1 MRQERDLTK
10 GAIVKSLWLFALPLM
25 LGNVLQQLYNLVD
38 TWVVGRYLG
47 KRALAAVGASYTLMT
62 FLTSVVIGLCL
73 GAGAFFAMAYGRRE
87 KETFRNGI
95 FMSFTAIGGLSI
107 VLTILLYGFVRPLTY
122 LLQVP
127 AETVEDMP
135 DMRTYL
141 VVIFAGISAT
151 FLYNYFASAHR
162 SIGNSVLPLVFLGI
176 SVALNIGLDLL
187 FVVTFSFGIA
197 GAAVATVISQYIAG
211 IGLMFYFLFR
221 YSDLCPAKK
230 DFIWEKKNFRQILS
244 LSGFTC
250 LQQSVMNFGIL
261 MIQGLVNS
269 FGTTIMAAFSV
280 AVKID
285 TIAYM
290 PVQDFGNAF
299 SFFVAQNYGAKKY
312 TRIRKGFLLALV
324 SVLIFCLAISAVVFG
339 FADSLMGF
347 FTNEGSAVSAAG
359 AEYLR
364 VEGAFYVGIG
374 ILFLLYGYYRAVDK
388 PVVSVVL
395 TIISLGTRVILAYAL
410 TGLFHTGVVPAALQG
425 IRAADDQLHITADRD
440 CRTGSIDIDIMQRH
454 FCCRGAAFDGQGVG
468 RLVVVCGNDQIR
480 YLLFDVLLFGI
491 LLAVLNGNDNAAVA
505 EIHRCDRLRD
515 IILHIQHAHRAFGGG
530 ALLEQGIGACGQSR
544 GGKAEHHACCQRSGS
559 RPPGQNISFHRGSS
573 FAEIITGGYILQYLD
588 YPTLYRILEANLR
601 ESP

>member
-25 LGNVLQQLYNLVD
+25 LGNVLQQFYNLVD

-73 GAGAFFAMAYGRRE
+73 GAGAFFSMAYGRRE

-95 FMSFTAIGGLSI
+95 FMSFTAIGSLSI

-127 AETVEDMP
+127 AETVEDMV
-135 DMRTYL
+135 TYL
-141 VVIFAGISAT
+141 IYVFAGFFAI
-151 FLYNYFASAHR
+151 FLYNYFASVLR
-162 SIGNSVLPLVFLGI
+162 SIGNSVLPLIFLGI

-211 IGLMFYFLFR
+211 IGLMLYFLFR

-230 DFIWEKKNFRQILS
+230 DFTWEKKNFRQILS

-299 SFFVAQNYGAKKY
+299 SFFVAQNYGAKKKD
-312 TRIRKGFLLALV
+312 RIRKGY
-324 SVLIFCLAISAVVFG
+324 
-339 FADSLMGF
+339 SLSF
-347 FTNEGSAVSAAG
+347 
-359 AEYLR
+359 R
-364 VEGAFYVGIG
+364 
-374 ILFLLYGYYRAVDK
+374 
-388 PVVSVVL
+388 VL
-395 TIISLGTRVILAYAL
+395 TIWGLFVTAAFVFLPEPIARLFFHEKEALDTAVNYLVIIGFSEVFMSIELMTVGALSGLGRTRLSSTISVILTGSRIPLALILTHAGMGLNGVWWAL
-410 TGLFHTGVVPAALQG
+410 TISSIVKG
-425 IRAADDQLHITADRD
+425 IVFTLTFRHISR
-440 CRTGSIDIDIMQRH
+440 
-454 FCCRGAAFDGQGVG
+454 
-468 RLVVVCGNDQIR
+468 RLPEKV
-480 YLLFDVLLFGI
+480 
-491 LLAVLNGNDNAAVA
+491 
-505 EIHRCDRLRD
+505 
-515 IILHIQHAHRAFGGG
+515 
-530 ALLEQGIGACGQSR
+530 
-544 GGKAEHHACCQRSGS
+544 
-559 RPPGQNISFHRGSS
+559 
-573 FAEIITGGYILQYLD
+573 
-588 YPTLYRILEANLR
+588 
-601 ESP
+601 

>member
-1 MRQERDLTK
+1 MRQGRDLTK

-127 AETVEDMP
+127 AETVEDMV
-135 DMRTYL
+135 TYL
-141 VVIFAGISAT
+141 IYVFAGFFAT
-151 FLYNYFASAHR
+151 FLYNYFASVLR

-211 IGLMFYFLFR
+211 IGLMLYFLFR
-221 YSDLCPAKK
+221 YSDLCPAKR
-230 DFIWEKKNFRQILS
+230 DFTWEKKNFRQILS

-261 MIQGLVNS
+261 MVQGLVNS
-269 FGTTIMAAFSV
+269 FGATTMAAFAA

-285 TIAYM
+285 TFAYL
-290 PVQDFGNAF
+290 PVQDFGNAYSTF
-299 SFFVAQNYGAKKY
+299 IAQNYGAGNKE
-312 TRIRKGFLLALV
+312 RIRRGTKESFAISTVFSIVISALV
-324 SVLIFCLAISAVVFG
+324 FAFAAPLMQIFVSSAE
-339 FADSLMGF
+339 
-347 FTNEGSAVSAAG
+347 TAVIASG
-359 AEYLR
+359 VRYLR
-364 VEGAFYVGIG
+364 IEGAFYFGIG
-374 ILFLLYGYYRAVDK
+374 CLFLLYGYYRAIK
-388 PVVSVVL
+388 RAEMSVVL
-395 TIISLGTRVILAYAL
+395 TVISLGTRVLLAYVLSATFLGETGIWMAIPIGWVLADL
-410 TGLFHTGVVPAALQG
+410 TGL
-425 IRAADDQLHITADRD
+425 
-440 CRTGSIDIDIMQRH
+440 
-454 FCCRGAAFDGQGVG
+454 
-468 RLVVVCGNDQIR
+468 
-480 YLLFDVLLFGI
+480 
-491 LLAVLNGNDNAAVA
+491 
-505 EIHRCDRLRD
+505 
-515 IILHIQHAHRAFGGG
+515 
-530 ALLEQGIGACGQSR
+530 
-544 GGKAEHHACCQRSGS
+544 
-559 RPPGQNISFHRGSS
+559 
-573 FAEIITGGYILQYLD
+573 
-588 YPTLYRILEANLR
+588 LYMRKTW
-601 ESP
+601 

>member
-127 AETVEDMP
+127 AETVEDMV
-135 DMRTYL
+135 TYL
-141 VVIFAGISAT
+141 IYVFAGFFAT
-151 FLYNYFASAHR
+151 FLYNYFASVLR

-211 IGLMFYFLFR
+211 IGLMLYFLFR

-269 FGTTIMAAFSV
+269 FGTTIMAAFPWRS
-280 AVKID
+280 KS
-285 TIAYM
+285 T
-290 PVQDFGNAF
+290 
-299 SFFVAQNYGAKKY
+299 
-312 TRIRKGFLLALV
+312 
-324 SVLIFCLAISAVVFG
+324 
-339 FADSLMGF
+339 
-347 FTNEGSAVSAAG
+347 
-359 AEYLR
+359 
-364 VEGAFYVGIG
+364 
-374 ILFLLYGYYRAVDK
+374 
-388 PVVSVVL
+388 
-395 TIISLGTRVILAYAL
+395 
-410 TGLFHTGVVPAALQG
+410 
-425 IRAADDQLHITADRD
+425 
-440 CRTGSIDIDIMQRH
+440 
-454 FCCRGAAFDGQGVG
+454 
-468 RLVVVCGNDQIR
+468 
-480 YLLFDVLLFGI
+480 
-491 LLAVLNGNDNAAVA
+491 
-505 EIHRCDRLRD
+505 RLR
-515 IILHIQHAHRAFGGG
+515 ICR
-530 ALLEQGIGACGQSR
+530 C
-544 GGKAEHHACCQRSGS
+544 
-559 RPPGQNISFHRGSS
+559 
-573 FAEIITGGYILQYLD
+573 
-588 YPTLYRILEANLR
+588 RILEMLFPFLWHRITGQRSIPASER
-601 ESP
+601 DFCWHSSAY

>member
-25 LGNVLQQLYNLVD
+25 FGNVLQQFYNLVD

-127 AETVEDMP
+127 AETVEDMV
-135 DMRTYL
+135 TYL
-141 VVIFAGISAT
+141 IYVFAGFFAT
-151 FLYNYFASAHR
+151 FLYNYFASVLR

-197 GAAVATVISQYIAG
+197 GAAVATVISQYTAG
-211 IGLMFYFLFR
+211 IGLMLYFLFR

-230 DFIWEKKNFRQILS
+230 DFTWEKKNFRQILS

-299 SFFVAQNYGAKKY
+299 SFFVAQNYGAVCPHPK
-312 TRIRKGFLLALV
+312 R
-324 SVLIFCLAISAVVFG
+324 ISA
-339 FADSLMGF
+339 
-347 FTNEGSAVSAAG
+347 
-359 AEYLR
+359 
-364 VEGAFYVGIG
+364 
-374 ILFLLYGYYRAVDK
+374 
-388 PVVSVVL
+388 
-395 TIISLGTRVILAYAL
+395 GTRQRIDFLPCNQRGCLWICRLADGIFYKRRQCCSGCRRQISAGRRRFLCWNRYFVFTLWILPRSGQAGYFGGPYHNL
-410 TGLFHTGVVPAALQG
+410 TGNESNSCLCTHRPFPN
-425 IRAADDQLHITADRD
+425 RRDRNLGGD
-440 CRTGSIDIDIMQRH
+440 TNR
-454 FCCRGAAFDGQGVG
+454 VG
-468 RLVVVCGNDQIR
+468 TR
-480 YLLFDVLLFGI
+480 
-491 LLAVLNGNDNAAVA
+491 
-505 EIHRCDRLRD
+505 
-515 IILHIQHAHRAFGGG
+515 
-530 ALLEQGIGACGQSR
+530 
-544 GGKAEHHACCQRSGS
+544 
-559 RPPGQNISFHRGSS
+559 
-573 FAEIITGGYILQYLD
+573 
-588 YPTLYRILEANLR
+588 
-601 ESP
+601 

>member
-1 MRQERDLTK
+1 MIQERDLTK

-25 LGNVLQQLYNLVD
+25 FGNVLQQFYNLVD

-73 GAGAFFAMAYGRRE
+73 GAGAFFSMAYGRRE

-95 FMSFTAIGGLSI
+95 FMSFTAIGSLSI

-127 AETVEDMP
+127 AETVEDMV
-135 DMRTYL
+135 TYL
-141 VVIFAGISAT
+141 IYVFAGFFAI
-151 FLYNYFASAHR
+151 FLYNYFASVLR

-211 IGLMFYFLFR
+211 IGLMLFFLFR

-230 DFIWEKKNFRQILS
+230 DFTWEKKNFRQILS

-312 TRIRKGFLLALV
+312 SRVRKAFWFTLCASLVTMAVFAGVVYVFRRELLLQFLTDMDAYEIAFYALQIQCLTLPFIPVCICGNMLFQSIGKGGRATILASFRSGTIYIPALLILTAFWGIRGIQWSQPV
-324 SVLIFCLAISAVVFG
+324 SDILSAVL
-339 FADSLMGF
+339 SL
-347 FTNEGSAVSAAG
+347 
-359 AEYLR
+359 
-364 VEGAFYVGIG
+364 
-374 ILFLLYGYYRAVDK
+374 
-388 PVVSVVL
+388 PV
-395 TIISLGTRVILAYAL
+395 
-410 TGLFHTGVVPAALQG
+410 
-425 IRAADDQLHITADRD
+425 
-440 CRTGSIDIDIMQRH
+440 
-454 FCCRGAAFDGQGVG
+454 
-468 RLVVVCGNDQIR
+468 
-480 YLLFDVLLFGI
+480 
-491 LLAVLNGNDNAAVA
+491 AVA
-505 EIHRCDRLRD
+505 FLKGLPEDST
-515 IILHIQHAHRAFGGG
+515 
-530 ALLEQGIGACGQSR
+530 EV
-544 GGKAEHHACCQRSGS
+544 
-559 RPPGQNISFHRGSS
+559 
-573 FAEIITGGYILQYLD
+573 
-588 YPTLYRILEANLR
+588 
-601 ESP
+601 

>member
-25 LGNVLQQLYNLVD
+25 FGNVLQQFYNLVD

-127 AETVEDMP
+127 AETVEDMV
-135 DMRTYL
+135 TYL
-141 VVIFAGISAT
+141 IYVFAGFFAT
-151 FLYNYFASAHR
+151 FLYNYFASVLR

-197 GAAVATVISQYIAG
+197 GAAVATVISQYTAG
-211 IGLMFYFLFR
+211 IGLMLYFLFR

-230 DFIWEKKNFRQILS
+230 DFTWEKKNFRQILS

-312 TRIRKGFLLALV
+312 VRIRKGFLLALV
-324 SVLIFCLAISAVVFG
+324 SVLIFCLVISAVVYG
-339 FADSLMGF
+339 I
-347 FTNEGSAVSAAG
+347 VSCWM
-359 AEYLR
+359 
-364 VEGAFYVGIG
+364 YVIG
-374 ILFLLYGYYRAVDK
+374 
-388 PVVSVVL
+388 
-395 TIISLGTRVILAYAL
+395 
-410 TGLFHTGVVPAALQG
+410 
-425 IRAADDQLHITADRD
+425 
-440 CRTGSIDIDIMQRH
+440 M
-454 FCCRGAAFDGQGVG
+454 GAA
-468 RLVVVCGNDQIR
+468 
-480 YLLFDVLLFGI
+480 
-491 LLAVLNGNDNAAVA
+491 
-505 EIHRCDRLRD
+505 
-515 IILHIQHAHRAFGGG
+515 
-530 ALLEQGIGACGQSR
+530 
-544 GGKAEHHACCQRSGS
+544 
-559 RPPGQNISFHRGSS
+559 
-573 FAEIITGGYILQYLD
+573 IITGEYDIAQIMLKAGLGIAGLLIIVFSTVTTTFLDAYSAGISSETVVSKWNGKHVAIVVTVIGTIAAIVYPMDNITDFLYLIGSVFAPMIAIQIAD
-588 YPTLYRILEANLR
+588 FFLLKRDKSSLAVHIPNLIIWVIGFVVYRILMNIDMPLGNTLPDMVITIVICLIVGKFV
-601 ESP
+601 S

>member
-25 LGNVLQQLYNLVD
+25 LGNVLQQFYNLVD

-73 GAGAFFAMAYGRRE
+73 GAGAFFSMAYGRRE

-95 FMSFTAIGGLSI
+95 FMSFTAIGSLSI

-127 AETVEDMP
+127 AETVEDMV
-135 DMRTYL
+135 TYL
-141 VVIFAGISAT
+141 IYVFAGFFAI
-151 FLYNYFASAHR
+151 FLYNYFASVLR

-187 FVVTFSFGIA
+187 FVVTFSFGIT

-211 IGLMFYFLFR
+211 IGLMLYFLFR

-230 DFIWEKKNFRQILS
+230 DFTWEKKNFRQILS

-299 SFFVAQNYGAKKY
+299 SFLWH
-312 TRIRKGFLLALV
+312 RI
-324 SVLIFCLAISAVVFG
+324 
-339 FADSLMGF
+339 
-347 FTNEGSAVSAAG
+347 
-359 AEYLR
+359 
-364 VEGAFYVGIG
+364 
-374 ILFLLYGYYRAVDK
+374 
-388 PVVSVVL
+388 
-395 TIISLGTRVILAYAL
+395 
-410 TGLFHTGVVPAALQG
+410 TG
-425 IRAADDQLHITADRD
+425 
-440 CRTGSIDIDIMQRH
+440 
-454 FCCRGAAFDGQGVG
+454 
-468 RLVVVCGNDQIR
+468 
-480 YLLFDVLLFGI
+480 
-491 LLAVLNGNDNAAVA
+491 
-505 EIHRCDRLRD
+505 
-515 IILHIQHAHRAFGGG
+515 
-530 ALLEQGIGACGQSR
+530 
-544 GGKAEHHACCQRSGS
+544 QRSMPASGKD
-559 RPPGQNISFHRGSS
+559 FCWHSS
-573 FAEIITGGYILQYLD
+573 AY
-588 YPTLYRILEANLR
+588 
-601 ESP
+601 

>member
-127 AETVEDMP
+127 AEMVEDMV
-135 DMRTYL
+135 TYL
-141 VVIFAGISAT
+141 IYVFAGFFAT
-151 FLYNYFASAHR
+151 FLYNYFASALR

-230 DFIWEKKNFRQILS
+230 RFYMGKKELP
-244 LSGFTC
+244 
-250 LQQSVMNFGIL
+250 
-261 MIQGLVNS
+261 
-269 FGTTIMAAFSV
+269 A
-280 AVKID
+280 D
-285 TIAYM
+285 
-290 PVQDFGNAF
+290 
-299 SFFVAQNYGAKKY
+299 SFFVRIYVFAAVRYELWHLDDTGISQFFWYNDYG
-312 TRIRKGFLLALV
+312 
-324 SVLIFCLAISAVVFG
+324 SVF
-339 FADSLMGF
+339 
-347 FTNEGSAVSAAG
+347 
-359 AEYLR
+359 
-364 VEGAFYVGIG
+364 
-374 ILFLLYGYYRAVDK
+374 
-388 PVVSVVL
+388 
-395 TIISLGTRVILAYAL
+395 
-410 TGLFHTGVVPAALQG
+410 
-425 IRAADDQLHITADRD
+425 
-440 CRTGSIDIDIMQRH
+440 
-454 FCCRGAAFDGQGVG
+454 CRG
-468 RLVVVCGNDQIR
+468 
-480 YLLFDVLLFGI
+480 
-491 LLAVLNGNDNAAVA
+491 
-505 EIHRCDRLRD
+505 
-515 IILHIQHAHRAFGGG
+515 
-530 ALLEQGIGACGQSR
+530 
-544 GGKAEHHACCQRSGS
+544 
-559 RPPGQNISFHRGSS
+559 QN
-573 FAEIITGGYILQYLD
+573 
-588 YPTLYRILEANLR
+588 
-601 ESP
+601 

>member
-127 AETVEDMP
+127 AETVEDMV
-135 DMRTYL
+135 TYL
-141 VVIFAGISAT
+141 IYVFAGFFAI
-151 FLYNYFASAHR
+151 FLYNYFASVLR

-211 IGLMFYFLFR
+211 IGLMLYFLFR

-230 DFIWEKKNFRQILS
+230 DFTWEKKNFRQILS

-312 TRIRKGFLLALV
+312 SRVRKAFWFTLCASLVTMAVFAGAVYVFRRELLLEFLTDMDAYEIAFYALQIQCLTLPFIPVCICGNMLFQSIGKGGRATILASFRSGTIYIPALLILTTLWGIRGIQWSQPV
-324 SVLIFCLAISAVVFG
+324 SDILSAVLSLPVAVVF
-339 FADSLMGF
+339 
-347 FTNEGSAVSAAG
+347 
-359 AEYLR
+359 LR
-364 VEGAFYVGIG
+364 GLPE
-374 ILFLLYGYYRAVDK
+374 D
-388 PVVSVVL
+388 
-395 TIISLGTRVILAYAL
+395 GTEV
-410 TGLFHTGVVPAALQG
+410 
-425 IRAADDQLHITADRD
+425 
-440 CRTGSIDIDIMQRH
+440 
-454 FCCRGAAFDGQGVG
+454 
-468 RLVVVCGNDQIR
+468 
-480 YLLFDVLLFGI
+480 
-491 LLAVLNGNDNAAVA
+491 
-505 EIHRCDRLRD
+505 
-515 IILHIQHAHRAFGGG
+515 
-530 ALLEQGIGACGQSR
+530 
-544 GGKAEHHACCQRSGS
+544 
-559 RPPGQNISFHRGSS
+559 
-573 FAEIITGGYILQYLD
+573 
-588 YPTLYRILEANLR
+588 
-601 ESP
+601 

>member
-127 AETVEDMP
+127 AETVEDMV
-135 DMRTYL
+135 TYL
-141 VVIFAGISAT
+141 IYVFAGFFAT
-151 FLYNYFASAHR
+151 FLYNYFASVLR

-211 IGLMFYFLFR
+211 IGLMLYFLFR

-312 TRIRKGFLLALV
+312 ARIRKGFLLALV
-324 SVLIFCLAISAVVFG
+324 SVLIFCLIISAVVFG
-339 FADSLMGF
+339 FADLLMGF

-395 TIISLGTRVILAYAL
+395 TIISLGTRVLLAYAL
-410 TGLFHTGVVPAALQG
+410 TGLFHTGVIG
-425 IRAADDQLHITADRD
+425 IWMAIPIGWGLADL
-440 CRTGSIDIDIMQRH
+440 
-454 FCCRGAAFDGQGVG
+454 VG
-468 RLVVVCGNDQIR
+468 M
-480 YLLFDVLLFGI
+480 I
-491 LLAVLNGNDNAAVA
+491 LLRRGVLSKHLMKV
-505 EIHRCDRLRD
+505 
-515 IILHIQHAHRAFGGG
+515 
-530 ALLEQGIGACGQSR
+530 
-544 GGKAEHHACCQRSGS
+544 
-559 RPPGQNISFHRGSS
+559 
-573 FAEIITGGYILQYLD
+573 
-588 YPTLYRILEANLR
+588 
-601 ESP
+601 

>member
-25 LGNVLQQLYNLVD
+25 FGNVLQQFYNLVD
-38 TWVVGRYLG
+38 TWVVGCYLG

-127 AETVEDMP
+127 AETVEDMV
-135 DMRTYL
+135 TYL
-141 VVIFAGISAT
+141 IYVFAGFFAT
-151 FLYNYFASAHR
+151 FLYNYFASVLR

-197 GAAVATVISQYIAG
+197 GAAVATVISQYTAG
-211 IGLMFYFLFR
+211 IGLMLYFLFR

-230 DFIWEKKNFRQILS
+230 DFTWEKKNFRQILS

-299 SFFVAQNYGAKKY
+299 SVFAAQNFGAGKGE
-312 TRIRKGFLLALV
+312 RIREGVKYAVL
-324 SVLIFCLAISAVVFG
+324 SVVVFCVIVSSLVVC
-339 FADSLMGF
+339 FSHSLMNLF
-347 FTNEGSAVSAAG
+347 VDAGSAVSEAG
-359 AEYLR
+359 AWYLQI
-364 VEGAFYVGIG
+364 EGAFYVGIG
-374 ILFLLYGYYRAVDK
+374 ILFLLYGYFRAVNK
-388 PVVSVVL
+388 PVVSVIL
-395 TIISLGTRVILAYAL
+395 TVISLGMRVALAYGL
-410 TGLFHTGVVPAALQG
+410 TKIA
-425 IRAADDQLHITADRD
+425 
-440 CRTGSIDIDIMQRH
+440 
-454 FCCRGAAFDGQGVG
+454 GVG
-468 RLVVVCGNDQIR
+468 VT
-480 YLLFDVLLFGI
+480 GI
-491 LLAVLNGNDNAAVA
+491 WISIPIGWFLADFAG
-505 EIHRCDRLRD
+505 
-515 IILHIQHAHRAFGGG
+515 IIFYR
-530 ALLEQGIGACGQSR
+530 R
-544 GGKAEHHACCQRSGS
+544 
-559 RPPGQNISFHRGSS
+559 N
-573 FAEIITGGYILQYLD
+573 QY
-588 YPTLYRILEANLR
+588 
-601 ESP
+601 

>member
-25 LGNVLQQLYNLVD
+25 FGNVLQQFYNLVD

-47 KRALAAVGASYTLMT
+47 KRALAA
-62 FLTSVVIGLCL
+62 
-73 GAGAFFAMAYGRRE
+73 GAFFEMAYGRRE

-127 AETVEDMP
+127 AETVEDMV
-135 DMRTYL
+135 TYL
-141 VVIFAGISAT
+141 IYVFAGFFAT
-151 FLYNYFASAHR
+151 FLYNYFASVLR

-197 GAAVATVISQYIAG
+197 GAAVATVISQYTAG
-211 IGLMFYFLFR
+211 IGLMLYFLFR

-230 DFIWEKKNFRQILS
+230 DFTWEKKNFRQILS

-312 TRIRKGFLLALV
+312 VRIRKGFLLALV
-324 SVLIFCLAISAVVFG
+324 SVLIFCLVISAVVYG

-347 FTNEGSAVSAAG
+347 FTNEGSAVALSML
-359 AEYLR
+359 ES
-364 VEGAFYVGIG
+364 VFCFYSM
-374 ILFLLYGYYRAVDK
+374 D
-388 PVVSVVL
+388 
-395 TIISLGTRVILAYAL
+395 
-410 TGLFHTGVVPAALQG
+410 
-425 IRAADDQLHITADRD
+425 ITAQW
-440 CRTGSIDIDIMQRH
+440 TS
-454 FCCRGAAFDGQGVG
+454 
-468 RLVVVCGNDQIR
+468 RLFR
-480 YLLFDVLLFGI
+480 WSL
-491 LLAVLNGNDNAAVA
+491 
-505 EIHRCDRLRD
+505 
-515 IILHIQHAHRAFGGG
+515 
-530 ALLEQGIGACGQSR
+530 
-544 GGKAEHHACCQRSGS
+544 
-559 RPPGQNISFHRGSS
+559 P
-573 FAEIITGGYILQYLD
+573 
-588 YPTLYRILEANLR
+588 
-601 ESP
+601 

>member
-127 AETVEDMP
+127 AETVEDMV
-135 DMRTYL
+135 TYL
-141 VVIFAGISAT
+141 IYVFAGFFAT
-151 FLYNYFASAHR
+151 FLYNYFASVLR

-211 IGLMFYFLFR
+211 IGLMLYFLFR

-299 SFFVAQNYGAKKY
+299 STFVAQNYGAGNQE
-312 TRIRKGFLLALV
+312 RIRKGTRVAFAMSIGFSV
-324 SVLIFCLAISAVVFG
+324 MISVLVCLFAGPLMKIFVSGKEVAVI
-339 FADSLMGF
+339 
-347 FTNEGSAVSAAG
+347 AAG
-359 AEYLR
+359 VKYLR
-364 VEGAFYVGIG
+364 IEGAFYLGIG
-374 ILFLLYGYYRAVDK
+374 CLFLLYGYYRAIK
-388 PVVSVVL
+388 RAEMSVVL
-395 TIISLGTRVILAYAL
+395 TVISLGLRVLLAYVLSAVIGEVGIWVAIPIGWVMADV
-410 TGLFHTGVVPAALQG
+410 TGIVYM
-425 IRAADDQLHITADRD
+425 R
-440 CRTGSIDIDIMQRH
+440 RTW
-454 FCCRGAAFDGQGVG
+454 
-468 RLVVVCGNDQIR
+468 
-480 YLLFDVLLFGI
+480 
-491 LLAVLNGNDNAAVA
+491 
-505 EIHRCDRLRD
+505 
-515 IILHIQHAHRAFGGG
+515 
-530 ALLEQGIGACGQSR
+530 
-544 GGKAEHHACCQRSGS
+544 
-559 RPPGQNISFHRGSS
+559 
-573 FAEIITGGYILQYLD
+573 
-588 YPTLYRILEANLR
+588 
-601 ESP
+601 

>member
-127 AETVEDMP
+127 AETVEDMV
-135 DMRTYL
+135 TYL
-141 VVIFAGISAT
+141 IYVFAGFFAI
-151 FLYNYFASAHR
+151 FLYNYFASVLR

-211 IGLMFYFLFR
+211 IGLMLYFLFR

-230 DFIWEKKNFRQILS
+230 DFTWEKKNFRQILS

-290 PVQDFGNAF
+290 PVQELGNAF
-299 SFFVAQNYGAKKY
+299 STFVAQNFGASKRG
-312 TRIRKGFLLALV
+312 RIRRGVKQALLMTTVFSLV
-324 SVLIFCLAISAVVFG
+324 
-339 FADSLMGF
+339 
-347 FTNEGSAVSAAG
+347 VSAAVFVLAKPLMMIFVDG
-359 AEYLR
+359 SQHDIISIGVRYLR
-364 VEGAFYVGIG
+364 IEGAFYVGIG
-374 ILFLLYGYYRAVDK
+374 VLFLLYGYYRAIRM
-388 PVVSVVL
+388 PGMSVVL
-395 TIISLGTRVILAYAL
+395 TVLSLGLRVALAYAL
-410 TGLFHTGVVPAALQG
+410 SAVPGIGVDG
-425 IRAADDQLHITADRD
+425 IWWSIPIGWAVADAVGMLYYGKTLRRIYAR
-440 CRTGSIDIDIMQRH
+440 
-454 FCCRGAAFDGQGVG
+454 RG
-468 RLVVVCGNDQIR
+468 
-480 YLLFDVLLFGI
+480 
-491 LLAVLNGNDNAAVA
+491 NAA
-505 EIHRCDRLRD
+505 
-515 IILHIQHAHRAFGGG
+515 HAMTVR
-530 ALLEQGIGACGQSR
+530 
-544 GGKAEHHACCQRSGS
+544 
-559 RPPGQNISFHRGSS
+559 
-573 FAEIITGGYILQYLD
+573 T
-588 YPTLYRILEANLR
+588 
-601 ESP
+601 

>member
-127 AETVEDMP
+127 AETVEDMV
-135 DMRTYL
+135 TYL
-141 VVIFAGISAT
+141 IYVFAGFFAT
-151 FLYNYFASAHR
+151 FLYNYFASVLR

-211 IGLMFYFLFR
+211 IGLMLYFLFR

-250 LQQSVMNFGIL
+250 LQQSVMKR
-261 MIQGLVNS
+261 
-269 FGTTIMAAFSV
+269 A
-280 AVKID
+280 
-285 TIAYM
+285 M
-290 PVQDFGNAF
+290 PAPG
-299 SFFVAQNYGAKKY
+299 
-312 TRIRKGFLLALV
+312 KGFFMAL
-324 SVLIFCLAISAVVFG
+324 FQAFEEWCG
-339 FADSLMGF
+339 
-347 FTNEGSAVSAAG
+347 
-359 AEYLR
+359 LR
-364 VEGAFYVGIG
+364 D
-374 ILFLLYGYYRAVDK
+374 L
-388 PVVSVVL
+388 SS
-395 TIISLGTRVILAYAL
+395 T
-410 TGLFHTGVVPAALQG
+410 PAASLPCVNEQKRTQMKPRDVPLSK
-425 IRAADDQLHITADRD
+425 RATPLK
-440 CRTGSIDIDIMQRH
+440 
-454 FCCRGAAFDGQGVG
+454 
-468 RLVVVCGNDQIR
+468 
-480 YLLFDVLLFGI
+480 
-491 LLAVLNGNDNAAVA
+491 NGDA
-505 EIHRCDRLRD
+505 
-515 IILHIQHAHRAFGGG
+515 
-530 ALLEQGIGACGQSR
+530 
-544 GGKAEHHACCQRSGS
+544 
-559 RPPGQNISFHRGSS
+559 
-573 FAEIITGGYILQYLD
+573 
-588 YPTLYRILEANLR
+588 
-601 ESP
+601 

>member
-1 MRQERDLTK
+1 MGGRTLSWQKGTGGSWRIVYVDDVFDFGCYWSVSGGRCLFCDGIRQARK
-10 GAIVKSLWLFALPLM
+10 GDFPKWDFYVLYGNWRSFDRFDNIVVWICKTTYLSFAGAGGNGRGY
-25 LGNVLQQLYNLVD
+25 GNVSHICIC
-38 TWVVGRYLG
+38 R
-47 KRALAAVGASYTLMT
+47 
-62 FLTSVVIGLCL
+62 
-73 GAGAFFAMAYGRRE
+73 
-87 KETFRNGI
+87 I
-95 FMSFTAIGGLSI
+95 FCYI
-107 VLTILLYGFVRPLTY
+107 
-122 LLQVP
+122 
-127 AETVEDMP
+127 
-135 DMRTYL
+135 
-141 VVIFAGISAT
+141 
-151 FLYNYFASAHR
+151 LYNYFASVLR

-197 GAAVATVISQYIAG
+197 GAAVATVISQYTAG
-211 IGLMFYFLFR
+211 IGLMLYFLFR

-230 DFIWEKKNFRQILS
+230 DFTWKKKNFRQILS

-312 TRIRKGFLLALV
+312 VRIRKGFLLALV
-324 SVLIFCLAISAVVFG
+324 SVLIFCLVISAVVFG

-388 PVVSVVL
+388 PVISVVL

-410 TGLFHTGVVPAALQG
+410 TGLFHTGVIGIWAAIPIGWGL
-425 IRAADDQLHITADRD
+425 ADL
-440 CRTGSIDIDIMQRH
+440 
-454 FCCRGAAFDGQGVG
+454 VG
-468 RLVVVCGNDQIR
+468 M
-480 YLLFDVLLFGI
+480 LLIV
-491 LLAVLNGNDNAAVA
+491 
-505 EIHRCDRLRD
+505 
-515 IILHIQHAHRAFGGG
+515 
-530 ALLEQGIGACGQSR
+530 
-544 GGKAEHHACCQRSGS
+544 
-559 RPPGQNISFHRGSS
+559 SS
-573 FAEIITGGYILQYLD
+573 FRSLSEKFRKLPKL
-588 YPTLYRILEANLR
+588 L
-601 ESP
+601 